1 MEKVKLLFSKV
12 LEFFKKSKVKEP
24 KQTDLEKSN
33 DNDEFSGTD
42 QVKKN
47 SEKSNDEIMT
57 SQPYIVNI
65 ENTTDKII
73 ENVSLFFGNSQNE
86 YAFDKKG
93 NYVSNGLIISS
104 GVPNVTYNHIVKN
117 FITNKFNIGL
127 TYIQSVTQNQVLE
140 KFTYKHQNSNGVF
153 HGRVITPTID
163 PYQQQT
169 NIVAVKTKYTLD
181 GDTEI
186 ILHKVHPKTIV
197 RMYFYPSINEKS
209 KFFDKLTK

>member
-1 MEKVKLLFSKV
+1 MKKLKLKLIFSKV
-12 LEFFKKSKVKEP
+12 LEFFKKSKVKEL
-24 KQTDLEKSN
+24 KQTN
-33 DNDEFSGTD
+33 F
-42 QVKKN
+42 
-47 SEKSNDEIMT
+47 EKSNDEIMT
-57 SQPYIVNI
+57 SLPYVVNI

-73 ENVSLFFGNSQNE
+73 ENVSLFFGNNQNE
-86 YAFDKKG
+86 LAFNSEG
-93 NYVSNGLIISS
+93 NYVENGLIISS
-104 GVPNVTYNHIVKN
+104 GVPQVTYNHIVKN

-127 TYIQSVTQNQVLE
+127 TYIQSVTENQVLE

-169 NIVAVKTKYTLD
+169 NIVCLKTEYTLD

-197 RMYFYPSINEKS
+197 RMYFYPTEIFKN
-209 KFFDKLTK
+209 